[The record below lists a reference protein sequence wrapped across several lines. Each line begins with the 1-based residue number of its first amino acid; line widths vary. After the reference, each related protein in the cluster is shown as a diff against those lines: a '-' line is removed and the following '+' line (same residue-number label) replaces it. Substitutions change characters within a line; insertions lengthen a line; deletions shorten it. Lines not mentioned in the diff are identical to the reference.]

1 MLLCRSEEQN
11 REQMANTALVDAGD
25 CRFAACAIFEH
36 FSGFEF
42 SLLAPSLKEDRND

>member
-1 MLLCRSEEQN
+1 MLLYRSEEQN

-36 FSGFEF
+36 FSGIRVF
-42 SLLAPSLKEDRND
+42 SVGTFLEGG